1 MQLAAE
7 GATTVSMYE
16 LNACAPEE
24 VRAER
29 LRMLKARRERLEGGE
44 HPYLCAVTRQLT
56 LEP

>member
-29 LRMLKARRERLEGGE
+29 LRMLKARRQRLEGGKD
-44 HPYLCAVTRQLT
+44 L
-56 LEP
+56 